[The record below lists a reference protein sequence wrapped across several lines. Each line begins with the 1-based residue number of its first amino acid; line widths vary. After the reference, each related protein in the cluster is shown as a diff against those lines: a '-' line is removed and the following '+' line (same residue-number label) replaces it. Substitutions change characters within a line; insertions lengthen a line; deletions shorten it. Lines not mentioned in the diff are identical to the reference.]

1 MSVSLFLSK
10 KQYLR
15 ENVIIDFSWD
25 IESLNTELSPIEA
38 LILMQQKH
46 RKTFGQFTLHM
57 CT

>member
-38 LILMQQKH
+38 LILMQ
-46 RKTFGQFTLHM
+46 
-57 CT
+57 